1 MEHLGLPRTGFAG
14 NSPRRQRRELCS
26 NREMDSD
33 SLYRDVVEKDG
44 VLREILRSQ
53 PCNAPNALFHRANL
67 MEKAEQFVSMFPGVA
82 ASKET
87 EQVLW
92 KPCFYKRIED
102 FRRRI
107 RKYASQSGNDKSVRD
122 HFFKLSGEF
131 QSFLDEAA
139 AYYERLHGYF
149 AASRS
154 GHIGDAIHHSMFR
167 CLIFLGDIAR
177 YRELHSQKAK
187 KNFRAAEG
195 FYHRAL
201 EILPDNG
208 NPHNQLAVLATYV
221 EAETIAVYRYCRSLL
236 LPKPFA
242 TAEENL
248 VLLFERS
255 RHRAFPAVGHSAS
268 ITSSSPPKDKSAYL
282 KGFLHR
288 LTRLHGLMVA
298 PTADEGYLPTLEANV
313 CESFTS
319 LLAAGVLGDALVLKL
334 FAINIYCIC
343 RSNPPMQS
351 LAVGLTLKMATLVLG
366 FVHDKL
372 FLLGPVSVLCDFFR
386 AHPHYLTDSSDH
398 GTVVASPLVAW
409 VAAIATALNKRHADS
424 FSGPI
429 TDAAKVALMK
439 PRLKETVELNFFEPL
454 GVEYAL
460 RGSEGITSVLPDVES
475 ATIRWSN
482 IHWFAVSTL
491 IPQHLLY
498 EHHCVWSISPPS
510 PDVVSPRPPS
520 LFGFPGG
527 PALSDQ
533 RTKYLSSGT
542 STNQPSGD
550 ENDDDEDCGE
560 VIVFQP
566 LRSTPQPP
574 SAASLPRPVLSPV
587 APSSS
592 LTALTDSPS
601 FGGADL
607 SAFTHLGG
615 GLRPLEDL
623 TWGKSPSVVWHAEN
637 TSVPSNMMG
646 STWNDLDAVE
656 EEGTRYE
663 HQTSTLS
670 MLFEATEKA
679 TPNTPPGFRNMLVT
693 TNPFVVAPNT

>member
-1 MEHLGLPRTGFAG
+1 
-14 NSPRRQRRELCS
+14 
-26 NREMDSD
+26 
-33 SLYRDVVEKDG
+33 
-44 VLREILRSQ
+44 
-53 PCNAPNALFHRANL
+53 
-67 MEKAEQFVSMFPGVA
+67 
-82 ASKET
+82 
-87 EQVLW
+87 
-92 KPCFYKRIED
+92 
-102 FRRRI
+102 
-107 RKYASQSGNDKSVRD
+107 
-122 HFFKLSGEF
+122 
-131 QSFLDEAA
+131 
-139 AYYERLHGYF
+139 
-149 AASRS
+149 
-154 GHIGDAIHHSMFR
+154 MFR

-386 AHPHYLTDSSDH
+386 AHPHYFTDSSDH
-398 GTVVASPLVAW
+398 DTVVASPLAAW
-409 VAAIATALNKRHADS
+409 VAAIAAALNKRHADS

-460 RGSEGITSVLPDVES
+460 RGSEGMTSVLPDVES

-491 IPQHLLY
+491 IPQ
-498 EHHCVWSISPPS
+498 
-510 PDVVSPRPPS
+510 
-520 LFGFPGG
+520 
-527 PALSDQ
+527 
-533 RTKYLSSGT
+533 YLSSGT

-587 APSSS
+587 VPSSS

-679 TPNTPPGFRNMLVT
+679 TPNPPPGFRNMLVT